1 MNLIKYPQDI
11 FSLDFEKII
20 SLEGW
25 GSLSVNNL
33 KKSISKS
40 RDVNL
45 DKFIFS
51 LGIRHIGQE
60 NAKLIAEHLKT
71 ANNFLE
77 LKDIK
82 KIDNLQIIDGIGETQ
97 IKSLTN
103 FFKQKINLKVLNDLL
118 SLLNIKTFRVN
129 QVGKVLNNKI
139 FMFTGKLENISRA
152 EAKSLVEQNGGKI
165 LSSISKKLD
174 YLVVGDKP
182 TNKKIDQAKKNN
194 IKVISQ
200 KDFETMLNRTQ
211 QP

>member
-129 QVGKVLNNKI
+129 QVGKVLNNNI
-139 FMFTGKLENISRA
+139 HVYGKLENISRA
-152 EAKSLVEQNGGKI
+152 EAKSLVEQNG
-165 LSSISKKLD
+165 
-174 YLVVGDKP
+174 
-182 TNKKIDQAKKNN
+182 
-194 IKVISQ
+194 
-200 KDFETMLNRTQ
+200 
-211 QP
+211 